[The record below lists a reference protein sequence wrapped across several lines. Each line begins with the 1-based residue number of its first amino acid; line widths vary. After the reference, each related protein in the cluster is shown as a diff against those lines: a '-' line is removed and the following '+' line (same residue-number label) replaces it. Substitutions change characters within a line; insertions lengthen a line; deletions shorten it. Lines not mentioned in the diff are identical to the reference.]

1 MAVKGDSEMAEE
13 WKDIK
18 DYEGL
23 YQVSSLG
30 NVRSLYYNKERIL
43 ADRFN
48 KTGYLSVIL
57 SKKGKY
63 KSFKVHRLVAQ
74 AFIPN
79 LDNKPQVNHIDGNK
93 KNNNVNNLE
102 WVTIKENINHSWRTG
117 LRENER
123 EGLRQR
129 AYKTINKNKLW
140 EKTKKV
146 VIQMDLNGN
155 FIREFNSLSE
165 VSDYYGKKS
174 LVSSISKC
182 CHGEIETSYG
192 YKWSF
197 KE

>member
-1 MAVKGDSEMAEE
+1 MEE
-13 WKDIK
+13 WKDVIE
-18 DYEGL
+18 YEGL
-23 YQVSSLG
+23 YRVSNTG
-30 NVRSLYYNKERIL
+30 EVMSLYYNKEYVLPKRV
-43 ADRFN
+43 DKR
-48 KTGYLSVIL
+48 GYLLVTL
-57 SKKGKY
+57 SKNGKS
-63 KSFKVHRLVAQ
+63 KKVRIHRLVAK

-79 LDNKPQVNHIDGNK
+79 PENKPQVNHIDGNK
-93 KNNNVNNLE
+93 QNNCVSNLE
-102 WVTIKENINHSWRTG
+102 WATNKENIGHAWRTG

-192 YKWSF
+192 YKWKF